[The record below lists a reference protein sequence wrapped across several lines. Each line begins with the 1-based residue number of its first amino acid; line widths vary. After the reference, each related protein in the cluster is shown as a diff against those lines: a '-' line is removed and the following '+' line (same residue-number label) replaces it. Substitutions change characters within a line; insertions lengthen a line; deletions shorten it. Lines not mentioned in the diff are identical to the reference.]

1 MKHYGHDFNRRC
13 NILLFTKIF
22 NLFTEAPSLRPLIM
36 WGPKLQFVWLI
47 HKSGP
52 LMKIHRRH
60 CDIIVAGVIS
70 NAMQCNAMQ
79 CIQYHEHCVT
89 YCAVFASENRRSLT
103 ENFARFGAL
112 WVFVE
117 PNIRWQYEVLL
128 WSSRPDVSKLVRFT
142 RHVSVVLPGEHN

>member
-1 MKHYGHDFNRRC
+1 MKHYRHVFNRRC
-13 NILLFTKIF
+13 NFLLITKIF

-47 HKSGP
+47 HKFGQ

-70 NAMQCNAMQ
+70 NAVP
-79 CIQYHEHCVT
+79 CIQHHAHCVA
-89 YCAVFASENRRSLT
+89 YCAVSACENWRSLT
-103 ENFARFGAL
+103 ENFARVGAV
-112 WVFVE
+112 WVS
-117 PNIRWQYEVLL
+117 NIRWQYEVLL
-128 WSSRPDVSKLVRFT
+128 LSSRPDVRKLVRFT